1 MARIGVFVCHC
12 GSNIAATVDVRTVAE
27 VASHFPGVVHAV
39 EYKYMCSDPGQK
51 LIAEAIREHE
61 LTGVVVAACSPRM
74 HEPTFRR
81 LAGKAGL
88 NPFLMEMANIREH
101 CSWVHDDRGEA
112 TVKSIETL
120 RMLVEKV
127 RRNSPLEEIRVPVT
141 KRALVIGGGIA
152 GIQAGLDLVS
162 AGIETILVERSPS
175 IGGKMAM
182 LDETFPTLDCSQC
195 ILTPKMVEFSQHPL
209 ARIYTYAEVDS
220 VSGYVGNF
228 KVKIKQKAR
237 SVDHVKCTACGLCIE
252 KCPSKVPSEFDRELV
267 DRKSVYVP
275 FPQAVPSKPVI
286 DREHC
291 IWFTKG
297 KCGVCKKICP
307 VEAIDYDD
315 SDQIFEHEVG
325 AIVVAT
331 GYDLIERSLYGEY
344 GYGKLPDVID
354 GLQFERMCSA
364 SGPTGGRIVRPSD
377 GEVPKTVVFIQ
388 CVGSRDDSKGRPYC
402 SRICCM
408 YTAKHSMLYK
418 HKVHDG
424 KAYIF
429 YIDVRAGG
437 KGYEEFVKRAV
448 EEDRVVYLRGR
459 VSRIYERDGTLF
471 VKGADTL
478 SGHQIEIRADL
489 VVLATGVTS
498 ADGARELAQKLR
510 VGFDKYGFFTEAHP
524 KLRPVETNTPGV
536 FLAGTC
542 QAPKDIPD
550 TVSQAGAAA
559 SKVLGLLSADE
570 LVREPLVAQVNEDLC
585 VSCFA
590 CESVCPYGAPERV
603 KRKDPVTG
611 AEIEKTYV
619 NPGVCEGCGA
629 CLPVCRPKALDL
641 MGFSDD
647 QMYGEI
653 NALSEPFRVKD
664 EVE

>member
-12 GSNIAATVDVRTVAE
+12 GSNIAATVDVRAVAE
-27 VASHFPGVVHAV
+27 AASRFPGVVHSV
-39 EYKYMCSDPGQK
+39 EYKYMCSDPGQQ
-51 LIAEAIREHE
+51 IIEDAIREHE
-61 LTGVVVAACSPRM
+61 LTGIVVSACSPRM

-81 LAGKAGL
+81 VAERAGL
-88 NPFLMEMANIREH
+88 NPFLVEMANIREH

-112 TVKSIETL
+112 TAKALETL
-120 RMLVEKV
+120 RMLIEKV

-141 KRALVIGGGIA
+141 RRALIIGGGIA
-152 GIQAGLDLVS
+152 GIQAGLDLVN
-162 AGIETILVERSPS
+162 AGIETILIERTPS

-195 ILTPKMVEFSQHPL
+195 ILTPKMVELSQHPL
-209 ARIYTYAEVDS
+209 AKIYTYAELES
-220 VSGYVGNF
+220 VNGYVGNF
-228 KVKIKQKAR
+228 KVKVRQKAR
-237 SVDHVKCTACGLCIE
+237 SVDHVKCTACGLCME
-252 KCPSKVPSEFDRELV
+252 KCPSKVPSEFDRELA
-267 DRKSVYVP
+267 DRKSIYVP
-275 FPQAVPSKPVI
+275 FPQAVPNKPVL
-286 DREHC
+286 DRDTC
-291 IWFTKG
+291 IWFQKG

-307 VEAIDYDD
+307 VGAIDYDD
-315 SDQIFEHEVG
+315 ADRIIEHEVG
-325 AIVVAT
+325 AIVVAS
-331 GYDLIERSLYGEY
+331 GYDIIDRTLYGEY
-344 GYGKLPDVID
+344 GYGRIPDVID

-364 SGPTGGRIVRPSD
+364 SGPTSGRIVRPSD

-388 CVGSRDDSKGRPYC
+388 CVGSRDDAKGRPYC
-402 SRICCM
+402 SKICCM

-418 HKVHDG
+418 HKVHEG

-437 KGYEEFVKRAV
+437 KGYEEFVNRAV
-448 EEDRVVYLRGR
+448 EEDRVLYLRGR
-459 VSRIYERDGTLF
+459 VSRVYERDGTLF

-489 VVLATGVTS
+489 VVLASAVTAS
-498 ADGARELAQKLR
+498 EGAQELAQKLR
-510 VGFDKYGFFTEAHP
+510 VGSDKYGFFNEAHP
-524 KLRPVETNTPGV
+524 KLRPVETNTPGI
-536 FLAGTC
+536 FLAGAC

-590 CESVCPYGAPERV
+590 CESACPYGAPERV
-603 KRKDPVTG
+603 KRKDARTG
-611 AEIEKTYV
+611 VEIEKAYI

-641 MGFSDD
+641 MGFSDS
-647 QMYGEI
+647 QMYSEI
-653 NALSEPFRVKD
+653 NVLSEPFEVKN
-664 EVE
+664 EVK